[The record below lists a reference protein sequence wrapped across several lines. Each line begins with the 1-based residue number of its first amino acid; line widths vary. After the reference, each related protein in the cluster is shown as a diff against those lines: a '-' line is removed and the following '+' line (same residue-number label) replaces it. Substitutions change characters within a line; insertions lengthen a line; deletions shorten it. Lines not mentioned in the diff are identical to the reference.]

1 MKSDFAHFLRQAVVH
16 SKFRLVVVT
25 GVLLVAVG
33 VVWSV
38 RRVRAEAS
46 RAPASSALPTVA
58 VAKVDREDLYREV
71 TIPAEFRP
79 YEEVELHAKVSGYV
93 SEMKVDFGDRVKA
106 GQLMATLEVP
116 ELLDDLHNAM
126 AAVQKAEA
134 DHTDAHL
141 IYTRL
146 VSVNQQQPNLVAQ
159 QDLDTA
165 GAKDGATAAA
175 IVAAKADVEKY
186 QTLVSYTQITA
197 PFDGVVTS
205 RYADPG
211 TLIQAGTA
219 SNSQAMPLVRVSD
232 NYRLRLDFPVSVEYV
247 KDIHLGD
254 KVDVRVESLGGRSF
268 TGTISRFTQKVTDNT
283 RTMITEME
291 VLNPNLEII
300 PGMYATVVLNVGNRP
315 QSLAIPIQ
323 TSASGGATRVRN
335 GSASHEI
342 EERPGTLGLET
353 PSKYEVVSGL
363 REGDLVMMGNPA
375 QLKPGQKVETK
386 TIEPEAVK

>member
-1 MKSDFAHFLRQAVVH
+1 MKTDFAHSLRQAVAC
-16 SKFRLVVVT
+16 SKLRLVLVT

-33 VVWSV
+33 LAWSV
-38 RRVRAEAS
+38 RRVRAEDGHAS
-46 RAPASSALPTVA
+46 TSSVPPTVA
-58 VAKVDREDLYREV
+58 VAKVDREDLNREV

-134 DHTDAHL
+134 DHADAHL

-146 VSVNQQQPNLVAQ
+146 VSVNQQQPNLIAQ

-165 GAKDGATAAA
+165 EAKDRATAAA
-175 IVAAKADVEKY
+175 IVSVKADVEKY
-186 QTLVSYTQITA
+186 QTLVGYMQITA
-197 PFDGVVTS
+197 PFDGVVTW

-219 SNSQAMPLVRVSD
+219 SNSQAMPLVRVSN

-247 KDIHLGD
+247 KNIHLGD
-254 KVDVRVESLGGRSF
+254 RVKVRVESPGGRSF

-300 PGMYATVVLNVGNRP
+300 PGMYATVVLNVEDRP

-323 TSASGGATRVRN
+323 TSASGGITKVLIVNAK
-335 GSASHEI
+335 HEI
-342 EERPGTLGLET
+342 EERPITLGLET

-363 REGDLVMMGNPA
+363 REGELVMMGNPS

-386 TIEPEAVK
+386 IIEPEAME

>member
-1 MKSDFAHFLRQAVVH
+1 MKTDSKLRLAIIA
-16 SKFRLVVVT
+16 

-33 VVWSV
+33 LAWCV
-38 RRVRAEAS
+38 RRVRAEDG
-46 RAPASSALPTVA
+46 RTPSSSVLPTVA
-58 VAKVDREDLYREV
+58 VAKVDREDLNREV

-116 ELLDDLHNAM
+116 ELLDDLHSAM

-141 IYTRL
+141 IHTRL
-146 VSVNQQQPNLVAQ
+146 ISVNQQQPNLVAQ

-165 GAKDGATAAA
+165 EAKDAATAAA
-175 IVAAKADVEKY
+175 IVAVKADVEKY
-186 QTLVSYTQITA
+186 RTLISYTQITA
-197 PFDGVVTS
+197 PFDGVVTW

-254 KVDVRVESLGGRSF
+254 KVDVRVESLGGKSF

-300 PGMYATVVLNVGNRP
+300 PGMYATVVLNVENRP
-315 QSLAIPIQ
+315 QTLAIPIQ
-323 TSASGGATRVRN
+323 TSSSGGTTKVLVVNAK
-335 GSASHEI
+335 HEI
-342 EERPGTLGLET
+342 EERPVTLGLET
-353 PSKYEVVSGL
+353 SSKYEVVSGL
-363 REGDLVMMGNPA
+363 REGDLVMMGNPS

-386 TIEPEAVK
+386 TISSEVVE